1 MNGLTLINHLSIIRD
16 VRQPW
21 KIDHNLSEILFLT
34 ITATIAGSDGWE
46 EISDF
51 GEDNLEWL
59 RKFTEFEH
67 GIPSYH
73 TISRVFS
80 AINPKEFRKVFS
92 KWMDDCQAMTHGA
105 IIAIDGKCLRASYNQ
120 KDKKDAIHMVTAF
133 AAANEVVI
141 GQVKTDQKSNEIT
154 AIPELLKLLD
164 IRGCLVTID
173 AMGCQTKIA
182 KKIVNKGGDYL
193 LAVKGNQP
201 RLFNKLNEIFDVK
214 TLNSAKENTF
224 SQSNKGHG
232 REETRHHL
240 VKHDLSELEDIAF
253 EWAEI
258 KTIGYVVSF
267 RAEKGEIAK
276 PSMRFYISSAKLT
289 AEEFAHAA
297 RTH

>member
-1 MNGLTLINHLSIIRD
+1 MN
-16 VRQPW
+16 
-21 KIDHNLSEILFLT
+21 
-34 ITATIAGSDGWE
+34 
-46 EISDF
+46 
-51 GEDNLEWL
+51 
-59 RKFTEFEH
+59 
-67 GIPSYH
+67 
-73 TISRVFS
+73 
-80 AINPKEFRKVFS
+80 
-92 KWMDDCQAMTHGA
+92 DCQEITHGG

-120 KDKKDAIHMVTAF
+120 KYKKDAIHMVSAF

-141 GQVKTDQKSNEIT
+141 GQIKTNQKSNEIT

-173 AMGCQTKIA
+173 AMGCQSEIA
-182 KKIVNKGGDYL
+182 KNIVDKGGDHL

-201 RLFNKLNEIFDVK
+201 RLFSKLNETFDVK
-214 TLNSAKENTF
+214 TLNTATENVF
-224 SQSNKGHG
+224 SQSNKGHEI
-232 REETRHHL
+232 EETRHHL
-240 VKHDLSELEDIAF
+240 VKHGLAELDDIAF
-253 EWAEI
+253 EWVEI